1 MGKRRQSRELTL
13 KFLYLYDLN
22 KGDIEEQKKMFWDW
36 VGKEKTKEFTFSL
49 IDSTLDNIDQLDKI
63 IKKFS
68 DNWDI
73 ERMSTIDRNI
83 LRLASC
89 ELIFHKSVPAKVAID
104 EAVEI
109 AKKYGGKQSSD
120 FVNGI
125 LDRVNSHV
133 SSLAAQEMN

>member
-22 KGDIEEQKKMFWDW
+22 KGDLEEQKKMFWDW
-36 VGKEKTKEFTFSL
+36 VGKDQAKEFTFEL
-49 IDSTLDNIDQLDKI
+49 IDSTLSNLEEVDQV

-73 ERMSTIDRNI
+73 ERMGTIDRNI

-89 ELIFHKSVPAKVAID
+89 ELMFHKNVPGKVAID

-125 LDRVNSHV
+125 LDRINSHIL
-133 SSLAAQEMN
+133 SSLAQEAN

>member
-22 KGDIEEQKKMFWDW
+22 KGDLEEQKKMFWDW
-36 VGKEKTKEFTFSL
+36 VGKEQVKDFTFEL
-49 IDSTLDNIDQLDKI
+49 IDSTLKNLEKVDQM

-73 ERMSTIDRNI
+73 ERMGTIDRNI

-89 ELIFHKSVPAKVAID
+89 ELMFHKNVPGKVAID

-109 AKKYGGKQSSD
+109 AKKYGGNQSSD

-133 SSLAAQEMN
+133 SSSLVQEAN

>member
-1 MGKRRQSRELTL
+1 VGKRRQSRELTL

-22 KGDIEEQKKMFWDW
+22 KGDLEEQKKMFWDW
-36 VGKEKTKEFTFSL
+36 VGKDQAKEFTFEL
-49 IDSTLDNIDQLDKI
+49 IDSTLSNLEEVDQV

-73 ERMSTIDRNI
+73 ERMGTIDRNI

-89 ELIFHKSVPAKVAID
+89 ELMFHKNVPGKVAID

-125 LDRVNSHV
+125 LDRINSHIL
-133 SSLAAQEMN
+133 SSLAQEAN

>member
-22 KGDIEEQKKMFWDW
+22 KGDLEEQKKMFWDW
-36 VGKEKTKEFTFSL
+36 VGKDQAKEFTFEL
-49 IDSTLDNIDQLDKI
+49 IDSTLKNVEKVDEV

-73 ERMSTIDRNI
+73 ERMGTIDRNI

-89 ELIFHKSVPAKVAID
+89 ELMFHKNVPGKVAID

-125 LDRVNSHV
+125 LDKINSHIS
-133 SSLAAQEMN
+133 SSLAQEAN

>member
-1 MGKRRQSRELTL
+1 VGKRRQSRELTL
-13 KFLYLYDLN
+13 KFLYLFDLN
-22 KGDIEEQKKMFWDW
+22 KGDLEEQKKMFWDW
-36 VGKEKTKEFTFSL
+36 VGKDAAKEFTFEL
-49 IDSTLDNIDQLDKI
+49 IDSTLNNLDKVDEV

-73 ERMSTIDRNI
+73 DRMGTIDRNI

-89 ELIFHKSVPAKVAID
+89 ELMFHKNVPGKVAID

-125 LDRVNSHV
+125 LDKVNSHI
-133 SSLAAQEMN
+133 

>member
-22 KGDIEEQKKMFWDW
+22 KGDLEEQKKMFWDW
-36 VGKEKTKEFTFSL
+36 VGKDQAKDFTFQL
-49 IDSTLDNIDQLDKI
+49 IDSTLNNLEKVDEVIN
-63 IKKFS
+63 KFS

-73 ERMSTIDRNI
+73 ERMGTIDRNI

-89 ELIFHKSVPAKVAID
+89 ELMFHKNVPGKVAID

-125 LDRVNSHV
+125 LDRVNSHIS
-133 SSLAAQEMN
+133 SSLAQEVN

>member
-1 MGKRRQSRELTL
+1 VGKRRQSRELTL
-13 KFLYLYDLN
+13 KFLYLYDIN
-22 KGDIEEQKKMFWDW
+22 KGDLEEQKKMFWDW
-36 VGKEKTKEFTFSL
+36 VGKDQAKDFTFEL
-49 IDSTLDNIDQLDKI
+49 IDSTLNNLEEVDQV

-73 ERMSTIDRNI
+73 ERMGTIDRNI
-83 LRLASC
+83 LRFASC
-89 ELIFHKSVPAKVAID
+89 ELMFHKNVPGKVAID

-133 SSLAAQEMN
+133 SSSVAQEAN

>member
-1 MGKRRQSRELTL
+1 VGKRRQSRELTL

-22 KGDIEEQKKMFWDW
+22 KGDLDEQKRMFWDW
-36 VGKEKTKEFTFSL
+36 VGKDQAKDFTFQL
-49 IDSTLDNIDQLDKI
+49 IDSTLNNLDKVDEVI
-63 IKKFS
+63 NKFS

-73 ERMSTIDRNI
+73 ERMGTIDRNI

-89 ELIFHKSVPAKVAID
+89 ELMFHKNVPGKVAID

-125 LDRVNSHV
+125 LDRVNSHIS
-133 SSLAAQEMN
+133 SSLAQETS

>member
-13 KFLYLYDLN
+13 KFLYLYELN
-22 KGDIEEQKKMFWDW
+22 KGDLEEQKKMFWDW
-36 VGKEKTKEFTFSL
+36 VGKDQAKDFTFEL
-49 IDSTLDNIDQLDKI
+49 IDSTLNNLEQVDRV

-73 ERMSTIDRNI
+73 ERMGTIDRNI

-89 ELIFHKSVPAKVAID
+89 ELMFHKNVPGKVAID

-125 LDRVNSHV
+125 LDKVNSHV
-133 SSLAAQEMN
+133 SSSLAQEAN

>member
-22 KGDIEEQKKMFWDW
+22 KGDLEEQKKMFWDW
-36 VGKEKTKEFTFSL
+36 VGKDQAKEFTFEL
-49 IDSTLDNIDQLDKI
+49 IDSTLSNLEEVDLVIN
-63 IKKFS
+63 KFS

-73 ERMSTIDRNI
+73 ERMGTIDRNI

-89 ELIFHKSVPAKVAID
+89 ELMFHKNVPGKVAID

-125 LDRVNSHV
+125 LDRINSHIL
-133 SSLAAQEMN
+133 SSLAQEAN

>member
-1 MGKRRQSRELTL
+1 VGKRRQSRELTL

-22 KGDIEEQKKMFWDW
+22 KGDLEEQKKMFWDW
-36 VGKEKTKEFTFSL
+36 VGKDQAKDFTFQL
-49 IDSTLDNIDQLDKI
+49 IDSTLNNLEKVDQVI
-63 IKKFS
+63 NKFS

-73 ERMSTIDRNI
+73 ERMGTIDRNI

-89 ELIFHKSVPAKVAID
+89 ELMFHKNVPGKVAID

-125 LDRVNSHV
+125 LDRVNSHIS
-133 SSLAAQEMN
+133 SSLAQKAN